1 MNKSVSFLLVAM
13 VAISACASGENWKE
27 KMGLPN
33 DCNNP
38 VFTKPYRI
46 SSHNRVQGAGI
57 NMNDGEAYTSCYVPF
72 GSDWHYAPKL
82 PLSEQEKNQI
92 SQVMG
97 LFLSEDELNLI
108 DSNSLLKFSA
118 QAENG

>member
-72 GSDWHYAPKL
+72 GMIGIML
-82 PLSEQEKNQI
+82 PSCHLANRRRT
-92 SQVMG
+92 
-97 LFLSEDELNLI
+97 
-108 DSNSLLKFSA
+108 KFRK
-118 QAENG
+118 